1 MTGTAIR
8 RLARALLIG
17 CSLVAGWQ
25 HALAQTDC
33 AATPVTLKLRDTPLL
48 DHRGRPM
55 KFLTDLVERPGV
67 SIVSFVYTGC
77 QSYCPPASLIMQLV
91 DGQAD
96 PAMRLASVTIDPLGD
111 RPEVLAVRAKDMG
124 ASERWSWL
132 TGEPAAV
139 FDLLD
144 RVGISFGRIE
154 SHEVVFLVAGSG
166 RMLRFRSLPDPD
178 QLLCAARKLAA
189 R

>member
-1 MTGTAIR
+1 MTGTGMH
-8 RLARALLIG
+8 RLARAMLVG
-17 CSLVAGWQ
+17 C
-25 HALAQTDC
+25 ALAVSMQSAFAQANC
-33 AATPVTLKLRDTPLL
+33 MATPVSLKLRDTPLL
-48 DHRGRPM
+48 DHRGRPI

-96 PAMRLASVTIDPLGD
+96 PAMRLASVTIDPLSD
-111 RPEVLAVRAKDMG
+111 RPEVLAVRAKEMG
-124 ASERWSWL
+124 ASDRWSWL

-154 SHEVVFLVAGSG
+154 EHDVVFLVAGGG

-178 QLLCAARKLAA
+178 QLLCAARQLAP

>member
-1 MTGTAIR
+1 MTGTALH
-8 RLARALLIG
+8 RLARALLVG
-17 CSLVAGWQ
+17 CALITGAQ
-25 HALAQTDC
+25 HALAHADC
-33 AATPVTLKLRDTPLL
+33 AAAPVALKLRDTPLT

-111 RPEVLAVRAKDMG
+111 RPEVLAVRAREMG

-132 TGEPAAV
+132 TGDPAAV

-144 RVGISFGRIE
+144 RVAIGFGRVE
-154 SHEVVFLVAGSG
+154 NHDVVFLVAGGG